1 LVVAGLV
8 QLLLLEAYQV
18 VHLFLAA
25 SLLLEAVEVVVVLL
39 ELVMGLPVGR
49 VAVEPVGQRAVQ
61 EILLQ
66 HHQAKE
72 VRVALVRRA
81 VLATALV
88 EAEVHLRLVLMVLLV
103 AEQMA
108 ALDLHHLSQE
118 PRLPMQA
125 VVVVALLVAGPEVV
139 EQAAA
144 GLEQIV
150 PQQVHQERQTLVAA
164 AEVVD

>member
-1 LVVAGLV
+1 M
-8 QLLLLEAYQV
+8 
-18 VHLFLAA
+18 AA
-25 SLLLEAVEVVVVLL
+25 VVVLR
-39 ELVMGLPVGR
+39 ELVMGLLVVR

-108 ALDLHHLSQE
+108 ALAQHHQ
-118 PRLPMQA
+118 LPE
-125 VVVVALLVAGPEVV
+125 LL
-139 EQAAA
+139 
-144 GLEQIV
+144 
-150 PQQVHQERQTLVAA
+150 
-164 AEVVD
+164 

>member
-1 LVVAGLV
+1 MLV
-8 QLLLLEAYQV
+8 QRQRLQV
-18 VHLFLAA
+18 YRVAHLFLAP
-25 SLLLEAVEVVVVLL
+25 SLLLAEVGAVVVLR
-39 ELVMGLPVGR
+39 ELVVGLPVVR
-49 VAVEPVGQRAVQ
+49 VAAEPVGQRAVR

-66 HHQAKE
+66 QLQAKE

-88 EAEVHLRLVLMVLLV
+88 EAEVHLRLVLMVLLL